1 MSERSYDFV
10 LFGATGYTGGLTA
23 DYLARHA
30 PRGARWA
37 LAGRNR
43 DKLDAV
49 RAGLARINPAC
60 AALELL
66 VVDARDSAGLARVAA
81 QSKVVV
87 STVGP
92 YALHGESLVRACAD
106 AGTHYCDLTGE
117 PEFVD
122 AMWLKYQA
130 VAERS
135 GAKLVHCCGFD
146 SIPHDLGAYYT
157 LLQLPEGVPV
167 KIEGYVRF
175 GGRFSAGTYHSLI
188 NAFARARGYL
198 KINRERRMRETRPL
212 LRKIGGTRTR
222 PRYDRALASWLLPM
236 PTIDPQIVKRSA
248 VALERYGPAF
258 RYGHYLQVSKLPKA
272 VALVAGVGALFAGAQ
287 FKLSRDFLLSRQT
300 SGEGPSARQR
310 EQGWFRVR
318 FIGEGGGQRVVVDVK
333 GGDPGYGET
342 AKMLAE
348 STLALAYDNLP
359 ARAGQLT
366 PVAAMG
372 DALLVRLQ
380 KAGIGFDVVER
391 T

>member
-23 DYLARHA
+23 EYLARHA

-92 YALHGESLVRACAD
+92 YALHGEPLVRACAD
-106 AGTHYCDLTGE
+106 AGSHYCDLTGE

-167 KIEGYVRF
+167 KIEGNVRF

-212 LRKIGGTRTR
+212 LRKIGGSRTR
-222 PRYDRALASWLLPM
+222 PRYDRTLASWLLPM

-248 VALERYGPAF
+248 VALDRYGPEF

-272 VALVAGVGALFAGAQ
+272 LALVAGVGALFAGAQ
-287 FKLSRDFLLSRQT
+287 FRLSRDFLLARQT
-300 SGEGPSARQR
+300 SGEGPSAKQR

-318 FIGEGGGQRVVVDVK
+318 FVGEAGGQRVVVDVK

-366 PVAAMG
+366 PVTAMG
-372 DALLVRLQ
+372 DALLLRLQ
-380 KAGIGFDVVER
+380 KAGISFDVVER

>member
-23 DYLARHA
+23 EYLARHA

-92 YALHGESLVRACAD
+92 YALHGEPLVRACAD

-130 VAERS
+130 AAERS

-167 KIEGYVRF
+167 QIDGHVRV

-198 KINRERRMRETRPL
+198 KINRERRLRETRPL
-212 LRKIGGTRTR
+212 LRKIGGGRAR
-222 PRYDRALASWLLPM
+222 PRYDHALGSWVLPM

-248 VALERYGPAF
+248 VALDRYGPAF
-258 RYGHYLQVSKLPKA
+258 RYRHYLQVSKLPQA
-272 VALVAGVGALFAGAQ
+272 LALVAGVGALFAGAQ
-287 FKLSRDFLLSRQT
+287 FKLSRDFLLARQT
-300 SGEGPSARQR
+300 SGEGPSAKQR
-310 EQGWFRVR
+310 ERGWFRVR
-318 FIGEGGGQRVVVDVK
+318 FIGEAGGQRVVVDVK

-348 STLALAYDNLP
+348 STLALAYDSLP

-380 KAGIGFDVVER
+380 RAGISFDVVER

>member
-1 MSERSYDFV
+1 MTDRSYDFV

-23 DYLARHA
+23 EYLARHA

-49 RAGLARINPAC
+49 RAQLARINPAC

-92 YALHGESLVRACAD
+92 YALHGEPLVRACAD

-135 GAKLVHCCGFD
+135 GARLVHCCGFD

-167 KIEGYVRF
+167 KMEGYVRF

-248 VALERYGPAF
+248 VALDRYGPAF
-258 RYGHYLQVSKLPKA
+258 RYGHYLQISKLPQA
-272 VALVAGVGALFAGAQ
+272 LALVAGVGALFAGAQ
-287 FKLSRDFLLSRQT
+287 FRPSRDFLLSRQT
-300 SGEGPSARQR
+300 SGQGPSVRQR

-318 FIGEGGGQRVVVDVK
+318 FVGEAGGRRVVVDVK

-359 ARAGQLT
+359 SRAGQLT

>member
-23 DYLARHA
+23 EYLARHA

-66 VVDARDSAGLARVAA
+66 VVDAGDSAGLARVAA

-92 YALHGESLVRACAD
+92 YALHGEPLVRACAD

-130 VAERS
+130 AAERS

-157 LLQLPEGVPV
+157 LLQLPEGLPV
-167 KIEGYVRF
+167 QIEGYVRV

-188 NAFARARGYL
+188 NAFARARAYL
-198 KINRERRMRETRPL
+198 KINRERRLRETRPM
-212 LRKIGGTRTR
+212 LRKIGGSRVR
-222 PRYDRALASWLLPM
+222 PRYDQALGSWVLPM

-248 VALERYGPAF
+248 VALDRYGPAF
-258 RYGHYLQVSKLPKA
+258 RYGHYLQVAKLPQA
-272 VALVAGVGALFAGAQ
+272 LALVAGVGALFAGAQ
-287 FKLSRDFLLSRQT
+287 FKLSRDFLLARQT
-300 SGEGPSARQR
+300 SGEGPSAKQR
-310 EQGWFRVR
+310 ERGWFRVR
-318 FIGEGGGQRVVVDVK
+318 FIGEAGGQRVVVDVK

-372 DALLVRLQ
+372 DALLLRLQ
-380 KAGIGFDVVER
+380 NAGISFDVVER

>member
-1 MSERSYDFV
+1 MTDRSYDFV

-23 DYLARHA
+23 EYLARHA

-49 RAGLARINPAC
+49 RAQLARINPAC

-81 QSKVVV
+81 QGKVVV

-92 YALHGESLVRACAD
+92 YALHGEPLVRACAD

-167 KIEGYVRF
+167 KMEGYVRF

-188 NAFARARGYL
+188 NAFARARHYL
-198 KINRERRMRETRPL
+198 KINRERRLRETRPL
-212 LRKIGGTRTR
+212 LRKIGGSRSR
-222 PRYDRALASWLLPM
+222 PRYDRTLGSWVLPM

-248 VALERYGPAF
+248 VALDRYGPAF
-258 RYGHYLQVSKLPKA
+258 RYGHYLQVSKLPQA
-272 VALVAGVGALFAGAQ
+272 LALVAGVGALFAGAQ
-287 FKLSRDFLLSRQT
+287 FRPSRDFLLSRQT
-300 SGEGPSARQR
+300 SGQGPSVRQR

-318 FIGEGGGQRVVVDVK
+318 FVGEAGGRRVVVDVK

>member
-23 DYLARHA
+23 EYLARHA

-92 YALHGESLVRACAD
+92 YALHGEPLVRACAD

-198 KINRERRMRETRPL
+198 
-212 LRKIGGTRTR
+212 
-222 PRYDRALASWLLPM
+222 
-236 PTIDPQIVKRSA
+236 
-248 VALERYGPAF
+248 
-258 RYGHYLQVSKLPKA
+258 
-272 VALVAGVGALFAGAQ
+272 
-287 FKLSRDFLLSRQT
+287 LSL
-300 SGEGPSARQR
+300 
-310 EQGWFRVR
+310 
-318 FIGEGGGQRVVVDVK
+318 IH
-333 GGDPGYGET
+333 
-342 AKMLAE
+342 
-348 STLALAYDNLP
+348 
-359 ARAGQLT
+359 
-366 PVAAMG
+366 
-372 DALLVRLQ
+372 
-380 KAGIGFDVVER
+380 I
-391 T
+391 